1 MEEGKMIDF
10 YQGKIEDIIPYN
22 LITPET
28 KSVSFAVSQ
37 AMKKLQDYA
46 SACHMYG
53 ELSKIPESV
62 LDLMALELNT
72 QYYDQTMPR
81 KLKEQLLTQTTSW
94 YMHAGT
100 PEVLKEFLET
110 VLDGGKIS
118 EWYEYGGNP
127 FFFKAEVQVG
137 EHEIPLGYG
146 SEVKKQIELYKN
158 ARSWLEHAAFVIS
171 SNVWCDFSLKNA
183 IRYRGKF
190 YPRLNTPI
198 LKLDGIWNLAGKK
211 LSGYDSDERIDF
223 YPVMQGSKIPVS
235 ENVWVQQKTRISNP
249 VMISITAKKR
259 IRFYN
264 QINSRIIEESCLAV
278 KSTVEVELRAGD
290 VRVTTLNPLSGQWK
304 LNKWRTLNGGLSIL

>member
-1 MEEGKMIDF
+1 MIDF

-22 LITPET
+22 LISPET
-28 KSVSFAVSQ
+28 KAVSFAISQ
-37 AMKKLQDYA
+37 AMKKLQDF
-46 SACHMYG
+46 STACHMYG
-53 ELSKIPESV
+53 ELSKVPESV

-81 KLKEQLLTQTTSW
+81 KLKEQLLTQTTAW

-100 PEVLKEFLET
+100 PEVLREFLGT

-171 SNVWCDFSLKNA
+171 SNVCCNVSLKNA

-211 LSGYDSDERIDF
+211 LSGYDSDEKIDF
-223 YPVMQGSKIPVS
+223 YPVRQGSKIQVS
-235 ENVWVQQKTRISNP
+235 ENICNQQKTRISFP
-249 VMISITAKKR
+249 ALVSITAEKK

-264 QINSRIIEESCLAV
+264 QINTKIIEKSCLAV
-278 KSTVEVELRAGD
+278 KSMVEVGLKAGD

-304 LNKWRTLNGGLSIL
+304 LDRCRTLNGGLSIL

>member
-1 MEEGKMIDF
+1 MIDL
-10 YQGKIEDIIPYN
+10 YHGEIKDIMPYN
-22 LITPET
+22 LLTSET
-28 KSVSFAVSQ
+28 KAVSFAISQ
-37 AMKKLQDYA
+37 AMKKLQDF
-46 SACHMYG
+46 STACHMYG
-53 ELSKIPESV
+53 KLSKVPEPV

-81 KLKEQLLTQTTSW
+81 NLKEQLLTQTTAW

-100 PEVLKEFLET
+100 PEVLREFLGT

-158 ARSWLEHAAFVIS
+158 ARSWLEHAAFVIY
-171 SNVWCDFSLKNA
+171 SNVCCNVSIKDV

-198 LKLDGIWNLAGKK
+198 LTLDGIWNLDGKK
-211 LSGYDSDERIDF
+211 LSGYDSNEKIDF
-223 YPVMQGSKIPVS
+223 YPVRQVSKIQVLQ
-235 ENVWVQQKTRISNP
+235 NICYQQKTQIPYP
-249 VMISITAKKR
+249 VLISITAEKR

-264 QINSRIIEESCLAV
+264 QFNTRIIEKNCIRV
-278 KSTVEVELRAGD
+278 KSMVKVGLKAGD

-304 LNKWRTLNGGLSIL
+304 LDTYRTLNGGLSIL